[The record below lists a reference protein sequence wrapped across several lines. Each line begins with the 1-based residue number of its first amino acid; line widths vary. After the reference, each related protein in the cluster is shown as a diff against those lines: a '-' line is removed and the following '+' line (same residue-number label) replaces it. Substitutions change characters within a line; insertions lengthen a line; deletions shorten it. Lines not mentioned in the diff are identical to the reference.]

1 MPVGLPEGSVH
12 AHCVVEE
19 TARPT
24 RGERA
29 IKQLKTETFALLE
42 MTGFLAIRTV
52 RINKGHLYCNVQRAT
67 HLGYYLLYRIYE
79 TW

>member
-19 TARPT
+19 TARPI

-29 IKQLKTETFALLE
+29 ISQLKTQTSALLT
-42 MTGFLAIRTV
+42 MTGFQAIRTV
-52 RINKGHLYCNVQRAT
+52 KINKG
-67 HLGYYLLYRIYE
+67 
-79 TW
+79 

>member
-19 TARPT
+19 TARPI

-29 IKQLKTETFALLE
+29 VSQLKTESSARLKITEFQ
-42 MTGFLAIRTV
+42 AIRTV
-52 RINKGHLYCNVQRAT
+52 RINKG
-67 HLGYYLLYRIYE
+67 
-79 TW
+79 